1 MPESVTDRPTSS
13 HEHVFLLAAAQRY
26 FYDQEAVREPSVK
39 GAAGSTFTE
48 GKTGANG
55 LGRVS
60 QKERQDGSGRNLR
73 NVWRADDLIG
83 EAIKAARKGDEA
95 VAVQYLN
102 ELVALY
108 PLQKPD
114 VWQVNTQPFPE
125 AHFAT
130 FPPKLVEPCIRAG
143 SAARAC
149 SQCGRP
155 WERVVEKER
164 VHRTHG
170 GPSPSHSAL
179 KEYSPTSALRAN
191 TETHSQTIGFRPTC
205 DCDADPIPSIVL
217 DPFLGSGTTLLVA
230 YQEGRRG
237 IGIELNEQYAEMAAK
252 RLEEAMQQG
261 RLFEPAE
268 TMPAPVQTT
277 LEVGP

>member
-1 MPESVTDRPTSS
+1 M
-13 HEHVFLLAAAQRY
+13 
-26 FYDQEAVREPSVK
+26 
-39 GAAGSTFTE
+39 GSRFC
-48 GKTGANG
+48 NP
-55 LGRVS
+55 
-60 QKERQDGSGRNLR
+60 SGRNLR
-73 NVWRADDLIG
+73 N
-83 EAIKAARKGDEA
+83 
-95 VAVQYLN
+95 
-102 ELVALY
+102 
-108 PLQKPD
+108 
-114 VWQVNTQPFPE
+114 VWQVNTQPFPQ

-130 FPPKLVEPCIRAG
+130 FPPRLIEPCIRAG

-205 DCDADPIPSIVL
+205 DCDADPIPSIVI

-252 RLEEAMQQG
+252 RLEREIAQG

-268 TMPAPVQTT
+268 TQPKPVQTT
-277 LEVGP
+277 LEVDVRPACCNAPQAGVHVQQWPGNVPTDYDHRRRP